1 MLGEFLVIDGQ
12 SQLQARW
19 NRLKLKTIIS
29 FPNLQD
35 IVKQA
40 LKAGEPVKIIT
51 SINTLCVRK
60 YDGNLKVS

>member
-1 MLGEFLVIDGQ
+1 MLGEFLVI
-12 SQLQARW
+12 
-19 NRLKLKTIIS
+19 TIIS